1 MLSYFMI
8 LASHCSSDKLR
19 YFSLEKSQSGFKV
32 LWTCGVISCNTVQS
46 QQLNHEALLRT
57 NTTLSGGDV
66 HETLS
71 HLTHLPHP
79 ALWSAS
85 QRLDGALEAR
95 LFDWR
100 KYLQHA
106 RREKRRVSAAHTKTR
121 VWRGQWEEI
130 QGLFATDRYRMK
142 GWKTL
147 KKTRRRRR
155 MWESDFIQHFGKS
168 SIFTGI
174 TMWFLGT
181 APVGFIFSSTFS
193 FFM

>member
-1 MLSYFMI
+1 MY
-8 LASHCSSDKLR
+8 
-19 YFSLEKSQSGFKV
+19 
-32 LWTCGVISCNTVQS
+32 
-46 QQLNHEALLRT
+46 
-57 NTTLSGGDV
+57 
-66 HETLS
+66 ETLS

-79 ALWSAS
+79 ALWCAS

-106 RREKRRVSAAHTKTR
+106 RREKRRVSAAHTKAR

-130 QGLFATDRYRMK
+130 QGLFATDRYRYRMK

-147 KKTRRRRR
+147 EKTRRRRRR

-174 TMWFLGT
+174 TTRFSRHSAGGLYFFLHILVCHVKKNKKKTLDFCKWFSCWTPTRLT
-181 APVGFIFSSTFS
+181 PKLTSLLPNVFSWLNVVIPKWKEQFHTF
-193 FFM
+193 F